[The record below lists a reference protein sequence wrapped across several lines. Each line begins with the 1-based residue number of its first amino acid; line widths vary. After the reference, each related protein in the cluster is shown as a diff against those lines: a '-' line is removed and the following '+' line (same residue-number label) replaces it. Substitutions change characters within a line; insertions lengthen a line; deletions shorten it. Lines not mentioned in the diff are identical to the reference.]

1 MSKGLKGIFLFLQS
15 HGIFGTQKFS
25 FENKTHE
32 LFLLKSVVVKI
43 IFPHQKCF
51 QHKSLSLTNHGIF
64 SSKGKP
70 MKFFK
75 NLFPIFLKKLST
87 FYKNNIFLNKAL
99 FLKPFFSNKITRF
112 FKAKLFSPKNKPMI
126 LFLKTYFS
134 FAFLKLIFL
143 QNVFLESF
151 KYFRAPLKIW
161 HLSFF

>member
-1 MSKGLKGIFLFLQS
+1 
-15 HGIFGTQKFS
+15 
-25 FENKTHE
+25 
-32 LFLLKSVVVKI
+32 
-43 IFPHQKCF
+43 
-51 QHKSLSLTNHGIF
+51 
-64 SSKGKP
+64 

-87 FYKNNIFLNKAL
+87 FYKNNIFLNKL
-99 FLKPFFSNKITRF
+99 FSSSHFFSNKIKRF
-112 FKAKLFSPKNKPMI
+112 FKAKLFSPENKPMN

-161 HLSFF
+161 HLSFSKKEKKKKKNSFLNPFSKKKKKRKRKTLS